1 MEEARRCTKQHT
13 MSCEQDTC
21 NPPLVA
27 FLNYLSPPAGFDIPE
42 NTSVVCIAYGLESAG
57 QACVQIRLIYN
68 LQENGSYL
76 YLRKWHILLREQ
88 QESGK

>member
-1 MEEARRCTKQHT
+1 MNKIPVTLR
-13 MSCEQDTC
+13 
-21 NPPLVA
+21 LWL